1 MASTFSWLDTSE
13 RDRRRALDVIDLFE
27 VRDTRDELGMGSTR
41 DAWADLLVPATST
54 IQTRARYF
62 LFVPWIYQRLARRN
76 VGSEKIARRARQ
88 AEIKLISAIKSTDSE
103 AVPIGALAGAGLQ
116 RLPSSIY
123 WNGMRKLRILLSN
136 GSVDQFHRSFSKNG
150 LTAFGMGEDEHQA
163 LGHWNPHLP
172 KAPAGFPDTVRLEL
186 EREEAEYLRAQ
197 WILHCN
203 GSLMAFLLEWEGEHE
218 DDLQFPWQHPGTE
231 NMHATLRG
239 WLNHA
244 RNFSTLIHGA
254 ALLYNL
260 MLAEQCV
267 TKLQRFAQA
276 VDKFKLRLVEWQAEV
291 ENIRSD
297 LQAWDR
303 KEFWAI
309 GRSENPRLPVAS
321 ETFLDAWFRCV
332 FRAESLTELIEDQS
346 ARELISNRER
356 SLKRSR
362 ARLWSIEHLQ
372 RWSGDAGSSQMD
384 FRWGITK
391 RLVRDILDGLE
402 ES

>member
-1 MASTFSWLDTSE
+1 MASTFSWLDSSE
-13 RDRRRALDVIDLFE
+13 RDRKRALDVIDLFE

-62 LFVPWIYQRLARRN
+62 LFVPWIYQRLAERK
-76 VGSEKIARRARQ
+76 VSPEKVARKAHQ
-88 AEIKLISAIKSTDSE
+88 AEINLISAIKSTDAG
-103 AVPIGALAGAGLQ
+103 AVPIGALAGKGLQ

-136 GSVDQFHRSFSKNG
+136 GSIEQFHRSFRKNG
-150 LTAFGMGEDEHQA
+150 RASLGMGEDEHQA
-163 LGHWNPHLP
+163 LSQWSPHLP
-172 KAPAGFPDTVRLEL
+172 KAPTGFPDTVRLEL
-186 EREEAEYLRAQ
+186 EREEAEYLRHQ
-197 WILHCN
+197 WVHHCN
-203 GSLMAFLLEWEGEHE
+203 GSLMAFLLEWEGEQVDH
-218 DDLQFPWQHPGTE
+218 LQFPWQHPGIE
-231 NMHATLRG
+231 DMHESLQG
-239 WLNHA
+239 WLIHA
-244 RNFSTLIHGA
+244 RNFSTLVHGA

-267 TKLQRFAQA
+267 VKLQRFEQA
-276 VDKFKLRLVEWQAEV
+276 VDKFKGRLVEWRAEV
-291 ENIRSD
+291 DKIQLD
-297 LQAWDR
+297 LESWDR

-309 GRSENPRLPVAS
+309 GRRENPRLPVTS
-321 ETFLDAWFRCV
+321 ETFLDAWFHCV
-332 FRAESLTELIEDQS
+332 FRAGSLTELIQDQS
-346 ARELISNRER
+346 TRELIRNRER

-391 RLVRDILDGLE
+391 RLVRDIRDGLG

>member
-62 LFVPWIYQRLARRN
+62 LFVPWIYQRLARKN

-88 AEIKLISAIKSTDSE
+88 AEINLISAIKSTDPE

-136 GSVDQFHRSFSKNG
+136 GSVDQFHRSFDRNG
-150 LTAFGMGEDEHQA
+150 VAAFGMGENEHQA
-163 LGHWNPHLP
+163 LVRWNPHLP
-172 KAPAGFPDTVRLEL
+172 EAPVGFPDTVRLEL
-186 EREEAEYLRAQ
+186 ARDEAEYLRAQ
-197 WILHCN
+197 WVLHCN
-203 GSLMAFLLEWEGEHE
+203 GSLMAFLLEWEGEHVDE
-218 DDLQFPWQHPGTE
+218 LQFPWQHPGIDD
-231 NMHATLRG
+231 MHETLRG
-239 WLNHA
+239 WLNHS
-244 RNFSTLIHGA
+244 RNFSTVIHGA

-267 TKLQRFAQA
+267 TKLQRFEQA

-291 ENIRSD
+291 EEIRSD
-297 LQAWDR
+297 LHAWNR
-303 KEFWAI
+303 TEFWDI
-309 GRSENPRLPVAS
+309 GRRENPRLPKSS
-321 ETFLDAWFRCV
+321 EDFFEAWFSHV
-332 FRAESLTELIEDQS
+332 LRAESLSELIQDPS

-391 RLVRDILDGLE
+391 RLVCDIRDGLG